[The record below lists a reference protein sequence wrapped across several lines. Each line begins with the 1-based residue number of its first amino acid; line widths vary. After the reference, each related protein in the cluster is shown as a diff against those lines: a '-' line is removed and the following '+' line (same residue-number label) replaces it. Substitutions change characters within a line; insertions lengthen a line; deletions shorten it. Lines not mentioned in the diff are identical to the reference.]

1 MCLGF
6 RVWLQ
11 TSDYLVSGIVQLQGT
26 IREYSSAIK
35 ALWFSVEGKLR
46 FSLL

>member
-26 IREYSSAIK
+26 IREYSK
-35 ALWFSVEGKLR
+35 QCYKGFMV
-46 FSLL
+46 